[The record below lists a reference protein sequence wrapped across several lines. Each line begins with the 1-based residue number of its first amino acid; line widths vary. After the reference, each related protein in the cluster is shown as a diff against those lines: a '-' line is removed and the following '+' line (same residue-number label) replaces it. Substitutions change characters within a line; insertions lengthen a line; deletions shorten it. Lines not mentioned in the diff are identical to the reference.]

1 MPIVK
6 EEVLSAL
13 KTHIRSLRERIVSN
27 MAMLKSLLNRSPMQI
42 KISQMP
48 PPLREPM
55 DLFYNQHSSLPRSI
69 QERTSQIPF

>member
-27 MAMLKSLLNRSPMQI
+27 TAILKRLNRSSMQI

-55 DLFYNQHSSLPRSI
+55 DLFYNQQSSLPRSI
-69 QERTSQIPF
+69 QERISQIPF